1 MTWEELPIIKI
12 QQIIGYEFK
21 NKDLLRQAFTTVR
34 YWYSKTTY
42 NHDLLPYVG
51 KAIIFDVIDELVKA
65 RKLTSE
71 KATFI
76 KDEYDTVCFNLMQQT
91 NLISYLIYAPNEDVN
106 EYQKAQDIND
116 LFSLIVCAVYFENK
130 NQLTDNVKKVVTNI
144 LRYQFKLGD

>member
-1 MTWEELPIIKI
+1 
-12 QQIIGYEFK
+12 
-21 NKDLLRQAFTTVR
+21 
-34 YWYSKTTY
+34 
-42 NHDLLPYVG
+42 
-51 KAIIFDVIDELVKA
+51 
-65 RKLTSE
+65 
-71 KATFI
+71 
-76 KDEYDTVCFNLMQQT
+76 MQQT